1 MKRLVLLASALSL
14 ISAALAACVSPER
27 ETPNAAA
34 AAEPALVTVASVDP
48 QPLDGAA
55 PLNAPL
61 PMAIA
66 PAGPSAPED
75 ALVIPIAYAC
85 QGGRAFTAAFPA
97 NGESVRIAAA
107 GEVRVLP
114 HKDAADT
121 VMFSD
126 GVVTLTAEGA
136 EATLTGPDGSY
147 RGCMAG

>member
-14 ISAALAACVSPER
+14 ISAALAGCASSEG
-27 ETPNAAA
+27 EGTTA
-34 AAEPALVTVASVDP
+34 AAEPALITVASVET
-48 QPLDGAA
+48 Q

-66 PAGPSAPED
+66 PASPSAPED

-85 QGGRAFTAAFPA
+85 QGGRGFTAAFPA

-107 GEVRVLP
+107 GEVRTLP
-114 HKDAADT
+114 HREAADT

-126 GVVTLTAEGA
+126 GEVTLTAEGA
-136 EATLTGPDGSY
+136 EATLTGLDGSY

>member
-1 MKRLVLLASALSL
+1 MKRLIRLASALSL
-14 ISAALAACVSPER
+14 ISAALAACASPER
-27 ETPNAAA
+27 EGTSA
-34 AAEPALVTVASVDP
+34 AAEPTLVTVASVDT
-48 QPLDGAA
+48 Q

-66 PAGPSAPED
+66 PATATSPED
-75 ALVIPIAYAC
+75 ALVIPVAYAC
-85 QGGRAFTAAFPA
+85 QGGRGFTAAFPA

-121 VMFSD
+121 VMYSD
-126 GVVTLTAEGA
+126 GQVTMTAEGA
-136 EATLTGPDGSY
+136 EATLTGLDGSY